1 MPYYYGFDRTYILV
15 IIGIIITMIAQ
26 ANVQR
31 AFSKYSKIQTKKHI
45 TGKQTADYIL
55 STRGYDDITIK
66 KINNAMGDYFNPATK
81 EVALSPESI
90 KKKKK
95 FFLSPP
101 CLKNDSPIASV
112 AVAAHELGHV
122 IQYKE
127 GYTPLRVKSWLV
139 PAVNFGSRLSMPILL
154 IGMFL
159 ARQNL
164 IDFGLILFA
173 LTLVFQIVTL
183 PVEFNA
189 SRRALAV
196 LEESGML
203 VGEENQYAAGML
215 KAAAFTY
222 VAATLA
228 TALQFLRMF
237 LLFGNRNRD

>member
-31 AFSKYSKIQTKKHI
+31 AFSNYSKIQTKKHI

-90 KKKKK
+90 
-95 FFLSPP
+95 
-101 CLKNDSPIASV
+101 NDSSIASV

-237 LLFGNRNRD
+237 LLFGNRNRDW

>member
-90 KKKKK
+90 
-95 FFLSPP
+95 
-101 CLKNDSPIASV
+101 NDSSIASV

-164 IDFGLILFA
+164 INFGLILFA

>member
-90 KKKKK
+90 
-95 FFLSPP
+95 
-101 CLKNDSPIASV
+101 NDSSIASV

-237 LLFGNRNRD
+237 LLFGNRNRDW

>member
-1 MPYYYGFDRTYILV
+1 
-15 IIGIIITMIAQ
+15 MIAQ

-90 KKKKK
+90 
-95 FFLSPP
+95 
-101 CLKNDSPIASV
+101 NDSSIASV

>member
-90 KKKKK
+90 
-95 FFLSPP
+95 
-101 CLKNDSPIASV
+101 NDSSIASV

-164 IDFGLILFA
+164 INFGLILFA

-237 LLFGNRNRD
+237 LLFGNRNRDW